1 MVWAERSHNNIN
13 PTFILRLSVDLEE
26 SHSSNPE
33 LVEDSTEEKDAGVS
47 SVPEPRRRSA
57 SYGAVSSSSSYHCN
71 LCQITVNSQSQ
82 LAQVSP
88 RGPRGRQLT
97 SDAPPLQHTA
107 SNKHRRLSLAI
118 QTNRVPAGSKDSLA
132 ERTDCNYREIPM
144 LSMFLQRLHQH
155 HYFPPIRVSQM
166 SPAGTS
172 TPNNAPGWIGSFRN
186 CKHFSPSNIS
196 VYPGSGI

>member
-1 MVWAERSHNNIN
+1 M
-13 PTFILRLSVDLEE
+13 DLEE

-33 LVEDSTEEKDAGVS
+33 LVEDSTEEKE
-47 SVPEPRRRSA
+47 VPEPRRRSVSA

-82 LAQVSP
+82 LAQVSGG
-88 RGPRGRQLT
+88 RGHQQM
-97 SDAPPLQHTA
+97 SDDLPLQHTA
-107 SNKHRRLSLAI
+107 SNKHRRLSLAL

-155 HYFPPIRVSQM
+155 HYFPPIRVSPRSQ
-166 SPAGTS
+166 
-172 TPNNAPGWIGSFRN
+172 
-186 CKHFSPSNIS
+186 
-196 VYPGSGI
+196 VSGKLI